1 MFFFNDLDPFLLALY
16 DFDFLADFDFRL
28 EDFLADFLLDD
39 FLPDFLL
46 DDFLPYFL
54 LTDFLA
60 YFLLEDFLEEDLFVD
75 LALELPDLLAF
86 TDLLEVL
93 ALLNL

>member
-1 MFFFNDLDPFLLALY
+1 MFFFNDLDPFLLFFDGFDPFLLALY

-39 FLPDFLL
+39 FL
-46 DDFLPYFL
+46 
-54 LTDFLA
+54 
-60 YFLLEDFLEEDLFVD
+60 EEDLFVD